1 MLTQDQILA
10 ALQDVKD
17 PEIPVVSLVE
27 MGLIADVQI
36 EEGVVRVKITPT
48 FAGCPAVEVMRV
60 ESERRLRALGVED
73 VSVQITFDPPW
84 SSDRISAEGRRKL
97 KEFGLAPPR
106 LHNGHV
112 DLIQLEL
119 VNCPYCGSA
128 DTTLESAFGPTL
140 CRAIHYC
147 HNCQQSFEQFKPL

>member
-1 MLTQDQILA
+1 MPTQDQILT

-17 PEIPVVSLVE
+17 PEIPVVSIVE
-27 MGLIADVQI
+27 MGLIADVQV
-36 EEGVVRVKITPT
+36 EGEAVRVKITPT

-60 ESERRLRALGVED
+60 ESERRLRALGVEN

-84 SSDRISAEGRRKL
+84 NSDRISAEGRRKL

-119 VNCPYCGSA
+119 IECPYCGSA

-147 HNCQQSFEQFKPL
+147 HHCQQSFEQFKPL

>member
-1 MLTQDQILA
+1 MLTETQILA
-10 ALQDVKD
+10 ALQTVKD
-17 PEIPVVSLVE
+17 PEIPAVSIVE
-27 MGLIADVQI
+27 MGLIADVQTRPDS
-36 EEGVVRVKITPT
+36 VRVKITPT
-48 FAGCPAVEVMRV
+48 FAGCPAVEVMRA
-60 ESERRLRALGVED
+60 ESEKRIRELGIEN

-84 SSDRISAEGRRKL
+84 DSNRISPEGRRKL

-106 LHNGHV
+106 PHSGVL

-128 DTTLESAFGPTL
+128 DTQLESAFGPTL

-147 HNCQQSFEQFKPL
+147 HSCQQSFEQFKPL

>member
-1 MLTQDQILA
+1 MLTQDQVLT

-17 PEIPVVSLVE
+17 PEIPVVSIVE
-27 MGLIADVQI
+27 MGLIADVLV
-36 EEGVVRVKITPT
+36 EPGVVRVKITPT
-48 FAGCPAVEVMRV
+48 FAGCPAVEVMRI
-60 ESERRLRALGVED
+60 ESEKRLRALGVER
-73 VSVQITFDPPW
+73 VSVEITFDPPW
-84 SSDRISAEGRRKL
+84 NSNRISAEGRRKL

-106 LHNGHV
+106 VHTGAL

-119 VNCPYCGSA
+119 VSCPFCGSA
-128 DTTLESAFGPTL
+128 DTALESAFGPTL

>member
-1 MLTQDQILA
+1 MLSEAQILA
-10 ALQDVKD
+10 ALQEVKD
-17 PEIPVVSLVE
+17 PEIPVVSIVE
-27 MGLIADVQI
+27 MGLIAEVQVKP
-36 EEGVVRVKITPT
+36 EGVRVKITPT
-48 FAGCPAVEVMRV
+48 FAGCPAVEVMRA
-60 ESERRLRALGVED
+60 ESEKRIRELGVAR

-84 SSDRISAEGRRKL
+84 DSNRISPEGRRKL

-106 LHNGHV
+106 PHSGRV

-128 DTTLESAFGPTL
+128 DTKLESAFGPTL

-147 HNCQQSFEQFKPL
+147 YHCQQSFEQFKPL

>member
-1 MLTQDQILA
+1 MLTESEVLS
-10 ALQDVKD
+10 ALETVKD
-17 PEIPVVSLVE
+17 PEIPVVSIVE
-27 MGLIADVQI
+27 MGLIAA
-36 EEGVVRVKITPT
+36 VRVAGEAVRVQITPT

-60 ESERRLRALGVED
+60 ESERRLRALGVEN

-84 SSDRISAEGRRKL
+84 NSDRISAEGRRKL

-106 LHNGHV
+106 LHNGSV

-119 VNCPYCGSA
+119 IECPYCGSA

-147 HNCQQSFEQFKPL
+147 HHCQQSFEQFKPL